1 MVPSSVFC
9 LCMCVCLSLSSF
21 MKVKVSISC
30 SVVSDSLRPHGLQ
43 PSRLLCPWDSPGK
56 NTGVGCH
63 ALLQGIVLTQGLNPG
78 LLHHR
83 RILCRLSP
91 QGSLSSFSSLPPSP
105 HKFPLGCWTGE
116 IICLWI
122 HPKLLQNPSSWQFFL
137 LWWIS
142 FSFSP

>member
-21 MKVKVSISC
+21 MKVKVSVSC

-105 HKFPLGCWTGE
+105 HKFPLGCWTGRNYMPLNTPQV
-116 IICLWI
+116 IAKSLFMTV
-122 HPKLLQNPSSWQFFL
+122 LPSLMDFL
-137 LWWIS
+137 
-142 FSFSP
+142 